1 MYFGIIENRIIV
13 KIRRYMMEN
22 LGQIKISND
31 VIQTIAGFAAL
42 EIDGIDKSTSFTD
55 KLFRNHGI
63 KVSIE
68 NDKATIDISIS
79 VKYGQAIP
87 EVSLKV
93 QESIVNAVETMA
105 GLKVDKVN
113 VHVDSLVI
121 KKEKVEKK
129 END

>member
-1 MYFGIIENRIIV
+1 
-13 KIRRYMMEN
+13 MEN

-63 KVSIE
+63 KVSVE
-68 NDKATIDISIS
+68 DDKAIIDIDIA
-79 VKYGQAIP
+79 VKYGQVIP
-87 EVSLKV
+87 DVSLKV
-93 QESIVNAVETMA
+93 QETILNAEETIA
-105 GLKVDKVN
+105 ALKVDKEN

-121 KKEKVEKK
+121 KKEKAEKK

>member
-1 MYFGIIENRIIV
+1 
-13 KIRRYMMEN
+13 MEN

-63 KVSIE
+63 KVKVE
-68 NDKATIDISIS
+68 DEKAIIDIDIA
-79 VKYGQAIP
+79 VKFGQVIP
-87 EVSLKV
+87 DVSMKV
-93 QESIVNAVETMA
+93 QENIVNAVETMA
-105 GLKVDKVN
+105 GLKVAQVN
-113 VHVDSLVI
+113 VHVDSLVL

>member
-1 MYFGIIENRIIV
+1 
-13 KIRRYMMEN
+13 MEN

-55 KLFRNHGI
+55 KLFRNHGS
-63 KVSIE
+63 VE
-68 NDKATIDISIS
+68 DDKAIIDIDIA
-79 VKYGQAIP
+79 VKYGQVIP
-87 EVSLKV
+87 DVSLKV

-121 KKEKVEKK
+121 KKEKAEKK